1 MNTNEQIRKFIDTNY
16 NDFVAT
22 YNNTKFLHNYT
33 GCNDYKL
40 SDDLIESTWDYI
52 IKEIFPTAKTGITS
66 ENPNYIKCLHTNSGA
81 GKFLELAPLHLAI
94 TSFNTDK
101 YCSFITD
108 AVCNDRAS
116 KNLYTSYVRDLADY
130 FVATFIGDNEKY
142 NIVITQPFDSK
153 KDKVTEDEINYN
165 EIDYNTEYSKMPPL
179 EYYPKRAL
187 EFLFDGGIL
196 CVVVGSKNNA
206 TVKNNLRETEGIS
219 FLKEISFNSANEY
232 QILIYKKGNYG
243 NE

>member
-1 MNTNEQIRKFIDTNY
+1 MNTNEQIKKFIDTSY
-16 NDFVAT
+16 DDFVPT
-22 YNNTKFLHNYT
+22 YNNIQFLHNYT
-33 GCNDYKL
+33 GCNDYRL
-40 SDDLIESTWDYI
+40 SNILIKSTWDYI
-52 IKEIFPTAKTGITS
+52 VSEIFPTSKSGITS

-81 GKFLELAPLHLAI
+81 GKFLELAPQYLDI

-116 KNLYTSYVRDLADY
+116 KNLYNSYIRDLSDY
-130 FVATFIGDNEKY
+130 FVATFIGDNDKY

-179 EYYPKRAL
+179 EYYPKRAA
-187 EFLFDGGIL
+187 EFLYDGGIL
-196 CVVVGSKNNA
+196 CVVVGGKNNA
-206 TVKNNLRETEGIS
+206 NVKNSLRDVNGLS
-219 FLKEISFNSANEY
+219 FIKEISFNNNNEY
-232 QILIYKKGNYG
+232 QVLIYKKGNYG